1 MKIII
6 IIIRNKWAR
15 NSLKSYRCFL
25 VEFVMCF
32 CVRTSFPLP
41 RVCVFLKKK
50 KILKRIIYISALIII
65 IILVKKC
72 FKI

>member
-25 VEFVMCF
+25 VEFVVCF

-41 RVCVFLKKK
+41 CVCVCFSKKK
-50 KILKRIIYISALIII
+50 KKNLKKNYIYI
-65 IILVKKC
+65 LVL
-72 FKI
+72 

>member
-32 CVRTSFPLP
+32 CVKTSFPLP

-50 KILKRIIYISALIII
+50 NLKKNYIY
-65 IILVKKC
+65 
-72 FKI
+72 

>member
-41 RVCVFLKKK
+41 RVCISQKK

-65 IILVKKC
+65 IILIKKC
-72 FKI
+72 SKI